1 MIWLGL
7 VAFVVVIV
15 KMIINL
21 KIIIMIKM
29 KRFWL
34 CLYMDLFVF

>member
-15 KMIINL
+15 KMI
-21 KIIIMIKM
+21 IIIMIKM